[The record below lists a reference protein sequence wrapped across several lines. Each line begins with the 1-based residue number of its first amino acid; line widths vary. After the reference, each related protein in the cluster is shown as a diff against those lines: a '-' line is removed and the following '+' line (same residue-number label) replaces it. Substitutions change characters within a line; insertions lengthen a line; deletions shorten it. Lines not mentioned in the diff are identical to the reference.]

1 MNFTKR
7 IKEELTGETFQS
19 SCCKAACLS
28 AFLRTSGSILTRGGL
43 IGFSFFTENEK
54 VACFFNKII
63 KDLYG
68 IDGVYSGK
76 NSGGKDKITCE
87 YVGENTF
94 GALIELGILVAGEN
108 GVGVE
113 MGVDKYLI
121 ETECCKRAYVCG
133 AFLGGGSCTIPNEKA
148 AKNTGYHLEFVFSY
162 YETAHAFSELLAEF
176 DIIAKL
182 IERKKSFV
190 VYVKSNEEIQ
200 EILTLIGAEKCSLAL
215 AETVIIKD
223 YSNNANR
230 KSNCDLGNI
239 NKQIEAAERQI
250 AAINAIKETIGLEA
264 LKKELFDVCELRLSD
279 EFLTLEEMSEKLGVS
294 KSCVNHRMRKIIE
307 IANSVS

>member
-54 VACFFNKII
+54 VAGFFNKII

-113 MGVDKYLI
+113 MGVDIRL
-121 ETECCKRAYVCG
+121 RR
-133 AFLGGGSCTIPNEKA
+133 
-148 AKNTGYHLEFVFSY
+148 VFRRRQLHY
-162 YETAHAFSELLAEF
+162 P
-176 DIIAKL
+176 
-182 IERKKSFV
+182 ERKSRQKHGLSPRIRFFV
-190 VYVKSNEEIQ
+190 LRNRACFFRTSGRVRYYRE
-200 EILTLIGAEKCSLAL
+200 AYREKEKFCRIRKEQRGNSG
-215 AETVIIKD
+215 D
-223 YSNNANR
+223 FNAYRCGEMFARSCRNGHHKR
-230 KSNCDLGNI
+230 LQQQREQKEQLGNI